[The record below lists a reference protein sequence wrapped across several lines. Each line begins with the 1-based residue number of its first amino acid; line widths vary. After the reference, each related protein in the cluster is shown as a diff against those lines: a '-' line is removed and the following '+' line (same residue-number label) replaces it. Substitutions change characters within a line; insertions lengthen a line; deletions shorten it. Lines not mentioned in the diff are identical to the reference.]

1 MHSQGDPSFTVD
13 QLRTILISIRVAS
26 GLSLVGVIVIITTF
40 CLSPRFRNPMH
51 RLIFINAFYN
61 IFDSAATFASRAGP
75 EAGEAS
81 ALCQTQAFLNQMF
94 PLADV
99 LWSLVM
105 AIDVYLIVFGRYDAQ
120 SLKRLE
126 WKYVVAVT
134 VLTFIPA
141 FSFLFLRRGNGD
153 RIYGDAVVWCTIPP
167 SDPIIRIASY
177 YIPIWVSIF
186 ITLGLYFRIGLEII
200 KRRQALLSISNH
212 SVQLDNTLLPLTQ
225 LPIPQFPKPSQETKA
240 VESDIEPPSSSS
252 ESTPTK
258 SSHVIQSIKPF
269 SPPSSPSPIM
279 VCRTPN
285 SDSESASQVRIHLQ
299 RSSSLSFRQYIIMP
313 LLFALTL
320 FSVWVPSTVN
330 RIVPTIDSSFR
341 SYPLLVLAG
350 TSCSMRGFWNAIVFV
365 LVGRGSRKSRTH
377 MRRPAEPRDTG
388 RNQSPV

>member
-1 MHSQGDPSFTVD
+1 MDSQGDPSFTAD

-26 GLSLVGVIVIITTF
+26 ALSLVGVIVIITTV

-81 ALCQTQAFLNQMF
+81 VLCRTQAFLNQMF

-105 AIDVYLIVFGRYDAQ
+105 AVDVYLIVFRRYDAQ
-120 SLKRLE
+120 SLKKLE

-177 YIPIWVSIF
+177 YIPIWLSIS

-200 KRRQALLSISNH
+200 KRRQALLSISNE
-212 SVQLDNTLLPLTQ
+212 SVQLDDTVLPLTPVP
-225 LPIPQFPKPSQETKA
+225 LPQTAKTSQETKA
-240 VESDIEPPSSSS
+240 GESDIEPASSSWA
-252 ESTPTK
+252 STPTK
-258 SSHVIQSIKPF
+258 ASHVIQSVTPL
-269 SPPSSPSPIM
+269 STPTSTTPILP
-279 VCRTPN
+279 CPTPN
-285 SDSESASQVRIHLQ
+285 SDSESTSQNRIHLQ
-299 RSSSLSFRQYIIMP
+299 RTSSLSFRQYIIMP

-330 RIVPTIDSSFR
+330 RIVPTIDSSFH

-365 LVGRGSRKSRTH
+365 LVGRGSRAH
-377 MRRPAEPRDTG
+377 MRRAAEARHMG
-388 RNQSPV
+388 RSQSPV